1 MLANLLIG
9 LPIMVLCLML
19 QTSLLVYA
27 MRHFYNGYYVKGKV
41 SFWSGFAAINGV
53 MLILIIGNLG
63 QIAIWASVFM
73 LLDEFQQF
81 SLAFYHS
88 SVNFSSLGY
97 GDIVMSEKHKLLGP
111 LEAINGVLMIGVST
125 AGLMST
131 FQLGMKKAKAYRE
144 KNNID

>member
-9 LPIMVLCLML
+9 LPIMVLCLIL
-19 QTSLLVYA
+19 QTLLLIYA
-27 MRHFYNGYYVKGKV
+27 MRHFYNDYYVKGKV
-41 SFWSGFAAINGV
+41 SFWSSFSAINGV

-63 QIAIWASVFM
+63 QIAIWAFVFV
-73 LLDEFQQF
+73 LLGEFQEF
-81 SLAFYHS
+81 SAAFYHS
-88 SVNFSSLGY
+88 AVNFASLGY

-131 FQLGMKKAKAYRE
+131 FQLAMKKAKAYRE
-144 KNNID
+144 KKNID